1 MVNEVSKAN
10 YQCSLVMTVVY
21 PKSIMQESVHSYMSQ
36 FCIGTSFKL
45 VQLPDYKLEYDL
57 PFCNLPSFQTCY
69 YNSLIL
75 PSDHLETQIDCEL
88 LTSVLLYEEEDN
100 VIKVEQHYFTKK
112 RGVKLNSFQLASI
125 HHWVPSLVT
134 IATHSDAGFYVKLD
148 YTQGG
153 CRQQFYTGF

>member
-69 YNSLIL
+69 YDSLIL
-75 PSDHLETQIDCEL
+75 PSDHLETQIVSNFNFSSRKTQVDCEL

-112 RGVKLNSFQLASI
+112 RGVKLN
-125 HHWVPSLVT
+125 
-134 IATHSDAGFYVKLD
+134 
-148 YTQGG
+148 
-153 CRQQFYTGF
+153 